1 MLARHCCA
9 APITRRNPSI
19 NAWERE
25 SHYPEFW
32 QPWAGICLF
41 ISAPTIRRCRL
52 SEVNKD
58 EKVAVARTE
67 FNVAKV
73 ITSIAVLL
81 LVLGVLKYLGM
92 LPF

>member
-1 MLARHCCA
+1 M
-9 APITRRNPSI
+9 
-19 NAWERE
+19 
-25 SHYPEFW
+25 
-32 QPWAGICLF
+32 
-41 ISAPTIRRCRL
+41 

-81 LVLGVLKYLGM
+81 LVLGGLKYLGM

>member
-1 MLARHCCA
+1 M
-9 APITRRNPSI
+9 
-19 NAWERE
+19 
-25 SHYPEFW
+25 
-32 QPWAGICLF
+32 
-41 ISAPTIRRCRL
+41 
-52 SEVNKD
+52 NKD

-81 LVLGVLKYLGM
+81 LVLGGLKYLGM